1 MSDATRLVPNNP
13 ATNIRNIGIM
23 AHIDAGKTTTTE
35 RILFYT
41 KKIHKIGEIDDG
53 AATMDFMAQEQE
65 RGITIQSAA
74 TTVSWRN
81 LQINI
86 IDTPGHVDF
95 TAEVERSLRVLD
107 GAILVLSS
115 VDGVQPQTQTVWR
128 EADEFCVPRICFVN
142 KMDRVGANFQKAI
155 QSVTEKF
162 SIPTVALQLPIGEGE
177 DFRAIIDLVNMR
189 SLSWDDGDQG
199 VTINESAIDAALL
212 PAAQKAREKL
222 IDDIASN
229 DDELGERYL
238 NGEEITTAELLKAIR
253 RATLSRK
260 VVPCLLGSSRHN
272 IGVQPLLDAVVD
284 FLPSPLDVKNTALH
298 PKKRDKHSSETS
310 LSEADTVTLES
321 DSSKPLAALIFK
333 VQFNK
338 DAGLLCYVRVYSG
351 AISSGTAV
359 YLTNKHKKERVNRIL
374 RMNADKSET
383 LSCVKAGDIAVLIGL
398 KDATTGDTLGSEG
411 FPILLEKPTFPEPV
425 ISLSIEAESI
435 SEKDKLMQSLTILS
449 REDPTFTF
457 HDDDETGELLISGMG
472 ELHLEV
478 IATRLRDDFG
488 VKCRT
493 GSPRVSY
500 REGITATATA
510 TADYSKVIAGK
521 ENKIGITLEAAP
533 LERGKGCFY
542 EAAVHNSAVPSE
554 IFESI
559 ESAVKANFTSG
570 INLGY
575 PCVDMKVSLTA
586 VDYSE
591 TLSTP
596 FAAAAC
602 ASLAFDKVCNEAG
615 PIQLEPVMKVDIES
629 PVSFIGSATTV
640 AISRGAQILG
650 QEQNGASELL
660 HATAPMQNMFGFAT
674 ALRSATQG
682 QASFSLEFSHFEPKA

>member
-1 MSDATRLVPNNP
+1 MSDTAKTKLDNP
-13 ATNIRNIGIM
+13 IANIRNIGIM

-142 KMDRVGANFQKAI
+142 KMDRIGANFQNAI
-155 QSVTEKF
+155 QSITDKF

-177 DFRAIIDLVNMR
+177 DFRGIIDLVKMR
-189 SLSWDDGDQG
+189 SLFWDEGDQG
-199 VTINESAIDAALL
+199 VTINEKEIEATLL
-212 PAAQKAREKL
+212 PAATKAREKL

-229 DDELGERYL
+229 DDTLGERYL
-238 NGEEITTAELLKAIR
+238 NGEVITNDDITAALR
-253 RATLSRK
+253 RATLLRK

-272 IGVQPLLDAVVD
+272 IGVQPLLDAVVN

-298 PKKRDKHSSETS
+298 PKKHEKHNKDTQTES
-310 LSEADTVTLES
+310 DTVTLES
-321 DSSKPLAALIFK
+321 DPTKNLAALIFK

-338 DAGLLCYVRVYSG
+338 DAGLLCYARVYSG
-351 AISSGTAV
+351 TINTGTAV
-359 YLTNKHKKERVNRIL
+359 YLTNKHKRERVNRIL

-383 LSCVKAGDIAVLIGL
+383 LNCVKAGDIAVLIGL
-398 KDATTGDTLGSEG
+398 KEASTGDTIGSEG
-411 FPILLEKPTFPEPV
+411 FPVLLEKPIFPEPV

-435 SEKDKLMQSLTILS
+435 SEKEKLLQTLAILS

-457 HDDDETGELLISGMG
+457 HEDDETGELLISGMG

-500 REGITATATA
+500 REGITKEAKATCE
-510 TADYSKVIAGK
+510 YSKVIAGK
-521 ENKIGITLEAAP
+521 ENKIALTLSATP
-533 LERGKGCFY
+533 LERGSGCVY
-542 EAAVHNSAVPSE
+542 ESTIHKASIGE
-554 IFESI
+554 DIFEAI

-575 PCVDMKVSLTA
+575 PCVDMKIALVDL
-586 VDYSE
+586 DYSE

-602 ASLAFDKVCNEAG
+602 ASLAFDKVCNEAA
-615 PIQLEPVMKVDIES
+615 PIQLEPVMKVEIES
-629 PVSFIGSATTV
+629 PLSFIGSATTV

-650 QEQNGASELL
+650 QEQKGNTQLL

-682 QASFSLEFSHFEPKA
+682 QASFSLEFSHFEPKI